1 MIIETRREGAT
12 IIPFP
17 DSAQRRAKRFEEE
30 ARRITEMQLET
41 VSDYEGGWYHGE
53 AIRDADRNTKQ

>member
-1 MIIETRREGAT
+1 MVMETRQQDAD

-17 DSAQRRAKRFEEE
+17 TAAQRQARRFEQE
-30 ARRITEMQLET
+30 ARRILENRYET
-41 VSDYEGGWYHGE
+41 VSDYEGGWYHSD